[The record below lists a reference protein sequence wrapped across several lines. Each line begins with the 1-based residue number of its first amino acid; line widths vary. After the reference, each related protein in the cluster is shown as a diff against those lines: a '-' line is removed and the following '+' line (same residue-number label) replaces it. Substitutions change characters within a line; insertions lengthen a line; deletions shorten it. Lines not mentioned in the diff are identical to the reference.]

1 MTARKSEISAYV
13 IDNIMYDVRST
24 RERVS
29 EVDLMGERFPS
40 SVKRRWAEGIKKL
53 SQIRS
58 QIVAT
63 AERTM
68 QGMLGGGGTL
78 IPIPVRA
85 AKYRR
90 HPGQGRSRD

>member
-1 MTARKSEISAYV
+1 MTTRKSEISAYV
-13 IDNIMYDVRST
+13 IENIMYEA

-40 SVKRRWAEGIKKL
+40 SVKHRWAEGISL
-53 SQIRS
+53 LRQIRS
-58 QIVAT
+58 QIVA
-63 AERTM
+63 AAGRTM
-68 QGMLGGGGTL
+68 QGMPGGGATL

-90 HPGQGRSRD
+90 HLGQGQSRD